1 MAKRRNWY
9 LAVVLSLV
17 AISALL
23 YYVEY
28 KVFRDAR
35 EVWFWVVSSLA
46 FLPMQVALVTLVLE
60 QVLADRERRERLRKV
75 NMVIGAFFS
84 EVGIGLLKAFAEL
97 DPDVERLR
105 SELKQTGPASIKSFR
120 RLHDRSAGCD
130 LRIVADRQ
138 CLETLRTSLVSRR
151 DSLLRLLQNPNLL
164 EHDTFSELLLAVFHL
179 TEELAY
185 RQDLSCAPDADCQH
199 LNGDI
204 QRAYSLLVGEW
215 LAYMEHLRADY
226 PYLFSLALRT
236 NPFDPEASVEIRSA
250 T

>member
-1 MAKRRNWY
+1 VKRDNWY
-9 LAVVLSLV
+9 VPIMALLISF
-17 AISALL
+17 SALL
-23 YYVEY
+23 FYADYR
-28 KVFRDAR
+28 VFGDAR
-35 EVWFWVVSSLA
+35 GIWFWVMSSVA
-46 FLPMQVALVTLVLE
+46 FLPLQVALVTLVLE
-60 QVLADRERRERLRKV
+60 QVLSDRERRERLRKM

-84 EVGIGLLKAFAEL
+84 EAGIGLLRAFGEL
-97 DPDVERLR
+97 DPDVGRIR
-105 SELKQTGPASIKSFR
+105 SELKQGGPASVKSFR
-120 RLHDRSAGCD
+120 HLKARLAGGD
-130 LRIVADRQ
+130 LRIAADRQ
-138 CLETLRTSLVSRR
+138 RLEVLRAYVASRR
-151 DSLLRLLQNPNLL
+151 DFLLRLLQNPNLL

-199 LNGDI
+199 LNGDVE
-204 QRAYSLLVGEW
+204 RAYSLLVREW